1 MGFSGHRPEI
11 RDHWLGGDHVR
22 PWVSRSPSRS
32 LAARPSRRG
41 RACSVAGGAG
51 RRRRAPQ
58 LLCIDASTRWRSPL
72 GAGRGVLPARPGP
85 EYGAGAAPRCP
96 QLLSERR
103 RFSASRRRGLRSASL
118 RPSVPPGVDTALL
131 SRRDSSGL
139 HRSTVLAFSATS
151 PRTKGIY
158 PWGGWRRDVRARG
171 LWRRRPQR
179 LRGRS
184 GRSRERTSPGGS
196 RRLTARAA
204 SLARRGL
211 VGSRARRA
219 QISSPEIPRKRG
231 AAEASAAM

>member
-1 MGFSGHRPEI
+1 MQ
-11 RDHWLGGDHVR
+11 
-22 PWVSRSPSRS
+22 PWVSRFPSGS

-72 GAGRGVLPARPGP
+72 GAGRGVLPEP
-85 EYGAGAAPRCP
+85 EPRRP
-96 QLLSERR
+96 QLLGERR

-118 RPSVPPGVDTALL
+118 RPSRGGRGLAVPTGFFRPAPLN
-131 SRRDSSGL
+131 RQRSSLG
-139 HRSTVLAFSATS
+139 FSATS

-158 PWGGWRRDVRARG
+158 PWGGRRRDVGARG
-171 LWRRRPQR
+171 LWRCRPQR
-179 LRGRS
+179 LRSRS
-184 GRSRERTSPGGS
+184 GRSREHTSPGGS

-211 VGSRARRA
+211 VGSRAGRS